1 MIEKYFSATHVA
13 DLSHFSG
20 FTVVGPD
27 ANTFLQGQL
36 TNDVVGLGLG
46 RHQRAGYCTPKGRL
60 LATMLQWRIDDQT
73 IGHLIA
79 SELLEP
85 TVKRLKMFVL
95 RSKLVFS
102 DTTKPLQVFGLW
114 GSVVPG
120 LAPGMMFAL
129 ADSGAWL
136 LIDSPCPVLGARAWC
151 ILSAD
156 HDDQIKQLLTAY
168 EQRPQAAW
176 MFSEIQN
183 AKAWVVESTREAFVP
198 QMVNFELTDGV
209 SFTKGCYPGQE
220 VVARSQYLGKLKRR
234 SFRAQ
239 LSAISLSSQNLGSI
253 SDSQTNSSGTSFNL
267 ATYAQGL
274 VGQDIWSASSHHEAC
289 GLVVNAAPVFSES
302 GVQLDAIDLLIE
314 TSLDAWAMQD
324 LHVGAIDGPDL
335 DAKPMPYEFPAVE

>member
-13 DLSHFSG
+13 DLSRFSG
-20 FTVVGPD
+20 FTVSGPD

-36 TNDVVGLGLG
+36 TNDVTGLGLG
-46 RHQRAGYCTPKGRL
+46 GHQRSGYCTPKGRL

-73 IGHLIA
+73 LGHLIA

-102 DTTKPLQVFGLW
+102 DATKPLRAFGLW
-114 GSVVPG
+114 GSAASG
-120 LAPGMMFAL
+120 LAPGTTIAL

-151 ILSAD
+151 ILSVD
-156 HDDQIKQLLTAY
+156 HEAQIGQLLTQH

-183 AKAWVVESTREAFVP
+183 AKAWVGEPTTEAFVP
-198 QMVNFELTDGV
+198 QMINFELTNGV

-239 LSAISLSSQNLGSI
+239 LSETSLLSRSLGLT
-253 SDSQTNSSGTSFNL
+253 SDSQTDPSAAKFNL

-274 VGQDIWSASSHHEAC
+274 VGKDVWSASSSHEAC
-289 GLVVNAAPVFSES
+289 GLVVNAAPVFSAL
-302 GVQLDAIDLLIE
+302 GVQLSAIDLLIE
-314 TSLDAWAMQD
+314 TSLDAWAKQD
-324 LHVGAIDGPDL
+324 LHVGAIDGPSL
-335 DAKPMPYEFPAVE
+335 DAQPMPYEFPAAE